1 MRLNLD
7 HIGQIAFATANTD
20 RAERFYEDVL
30 GLRKLYRYGEL
41 VFFDCAGVRLMI
53 AQSEDPDVVAKHS
66 TLYLKCADIALAHAE
81 LEKRGAKFEGPPHG
95 VAAMEDHDL
104 WMSFFRDPDEHL
116 LALMCEA
123 PKGYTPPERAQSAP
137 AAAEE

>member
-7 HIGQIAFATANTD
+7 HIGQVAYAVADAD

-41 VFFDCAGVRLMI
+41 VFFDCAGVRLMLGQTSDPQAI
-53 AQSEDPDVVAKHS
+53 ASHS
-66 TLYLKCADIALAHAE
+66 ALYFRCADITLAQAE
-81 LEKRGAKFEGPPHG
+81 LQRRGAKFDGPPHR

-104 WMSFFRDPDEHL
+104 WMNFFQDPDGHT

-123 PKGYTPPERAQSAP
+123 PKGYQPQGA
-137 AAAEE
+137 